1 MQADTALTDL
11 WKRACEILRAS
22 LGEDQY
28 ARWFGDIV
36 PESFDGKT
44 FTLELDNDFQ
54 KMWFNEHYID
64 PIRDALM
71 KLGAP
76 SDLLLAFN
84 VRGHQNSVAEPRAA
98 VLPPPVTHA
107 TPVQPAPDAPKRPV
121 RLTSFSLEQLNAEF
135 TFENFVTG
143 PSNGWAY
150 NAACEVARKPG
161 KAYNPLFIYGPTGV
175 GKTHLMQ
182 AIGHGTLAKHPSL
195 KIRYVTCEAMLNDYV
210 DCVAH
215 KQDFVNFRKR
225 YRSVDVLMVDDIQF
239 LTGKESL
246 QDEFFNTYNEL
257 YTRGK
262 QIVMTSDLPP
272 KEIAGLP
279 DRLVSRFSEGLV
291 TQIESPK
298 FETRL
303 AILRYKQTLN
313 SVQFSDE
320 VLSFIADRITS
331 NVRALEGALTRVTS
345 YLSMNRHIKL
355 SIDDLKMLLKD
366 LLDSEQRRDPTCSEI
381 QKAVADYFRLT
392 MRDMTSEDR
401 QRSISEPRQ
410 LAMFLCRKLTKHS
423 LPDIGKAFEKKH
435 ATVFHS
441 CNKMKHNLKLDH
453 KLYDSTVEILRSLGC
468 EVSALQ
474 LEDADD

>member
-1 MQADTALTDL
+1 MNADNAILDL
-11 WKRACEILRAS
+11 WNKAS
-22 LGEDQY
+22 ASLKERLGEDQY
-28 ARWFGDIV
+28 GRWLADIK
-36 PESFDGKT
+36 PDSFDGKT
-44 FTLELDNDFQ
+44 FSLRVDNEFS
-54 KMWFNEHYID
+54 KMWVESNFKQQILE
-64 PIRDALM
+64 ALKM
-71 KLGAP
+71 FGAP
-76 SDLLLAFN
+76 SDSEVSFQ
-84 VRGHQNSVAEPRAA
+84 VREIEQDSSSEKSDEAQKRAKD
-98 VLPPPVTHA
+98 PV
-107 TPVQPAPDAPKRPV
+107 PAAPKVVSRPTAQ
-121 RLTSFSLEQLNAEF
+121 RQEQLNAEF

-143 PSNGWAY
+143 PSNSWAY

-161 KAYNPLFIYGPTGV
+161 KAYNPLFIYGPTGI

-182 AIGHGTLAKHPSL
+182 AIGHGTQGKHPSL
-195 KIRYVTCEAMLNDYV
+195 KVRYVTCEAMLNDYV
-210 DCVAH
+210 DCVAR

-246 QDEFFNTYNEL
+246 QEEFFNTYNEL
-257 YTRGK
+257 YTHGK

-279 DRLVSRFSEGLV
+279 ERLVSRFSEGLV

-313 SVQFSDE
+313 AVRLSDE
-320 VLSFIADRITS
+320 FLSFIADKITS

-345 YLSMNRHIKL
+345 FISLNGGVSLSL
-355 SIDDLKMLLKD
+355 DDLKMILKD
-366 LLDSEQRRDPTCSEI
+366 LLDSEQRRDPTCDEI
-381 QKAVADYFRLT
+381 QRAVVEYFNLT
-392 MRDMTSEDR
+392 MKDMTSEDR
-401 QRSISEPRQ
+401 QRAVSEPRQ

-423 LPDIGKAFEKKH
+423 LPEIGKAFEKKH

-441 CNKMKHNLKLDH
+441 CGKMKHNLQLDR
-453 KLYDSTVEILRSLGC
+453 KLYEATVEILRKLGC

-474 LEDADD
+474 LGGGDD

>member
-1 MQADTALTDL
+1 MDL
-11 WKRACEILRAS
+11 WKKACDSLREV
-22 LGEDQY
+22 LGADQY
-28 ARWFGDIV
+28 DRWFGDTR
-36 PESFDGKT
+36 PGSFDGKT

-54 KMWFNEHYID
+54 KMWFKDHYIE
-64 PIRDALM
+64 PIRSSLIR
-71 KLGAP
+71 LGAP
-76 SDLLLAFN
+76 GDLQLAFT
-84 VRGHQNSVAEPRAA
+84 VRGSQQDAGAA
-98 VLPPPVTHA
+98 AAIKEATPAPAPAPAPEPPPA
-107 TPVQPAPDAPKRPV
+107 RRPV
-121 RLTSFSLEQLNAEF
+121 RVTSAALEHLNPEF

-182 AIGHGTLAKHPSL
+182 AIGHGTLAKHPSH

-257 YTRGK
+257 YTHGK
-262 QIVMTSDLPP
+262 QIIMTSDLPP

-279 DRLVSRFSEGLV
+279 ERLVSRFSEGLV

-313 SVQFSDE
+313 EIQLADDL
-320 VLSFIADRITS
+320 LSFIADRITS

-345 YLSMNRHIKL
+345 YLSMNRNLQL
-355 SIDDLKMLLKD
+355 SIDDLKSLLRD
-366 LLDSEQRRDPTCSEI
+366 LLDSEQRRDPTCTEI
-381 QKAVADYFRLT
+381 QKVVADHFRLT
-392 MRDMTSEDR
+392 MKDMTSEDR
-401 QRSISEPRQ
+401 QRAISEPRQ

-423 LPDIGKAFEKKH
+423 LPEIGKAFEKKH

-441 CNKMKHNLKLDH
+441 CGKMKHNLQIDRN
-453 KLYDSTVEILRSLGC
+453 LYEATLEILRTLGC
-468 EVSALQ
+468 DVSALQ
-474 LEDADD
+474 LGASDD